1 MSWRILI
8 SMSKIRM
15 IGLSP
20 PSNPGVPAVSF
31 DFPRPEKVA
40 EGFRKESYGKSMSTL
55 VDIFTKVLI
64 VFLVILMGSLLIA
77 IIT

>member
-1 MSWRILI
+1 
-8 SMSKIRM
+8 MSKIRM

-40 EGFRKESYGKSMSTL
+40 EGFRKESYGKSQTL